1 MNKSTTLSAGS
12 VALAMVLW
20 LAGTGTAQKKA
31 STEEQELMDAV
42 NRERKE
48 RGLSTLKWDDGLAGA
63 ARKHAELMAEQRLLL
78 HRLPEE
84 PELAVRA
91 HEAGARFSHITEN
104 IGMADLAS
112 KFHEGW
118 MHSPG
123 HRANILD
130 PQVDSIGISVVEGE
144 QHLFAVQDFALAV
157 EPLSFE
163 EQRKRVGALLA
174 ARGLR
179 VRNISDTTEE
189 SCEVDKQ
196 PVGNRGRGYIT
207 QYETP
212 HISRLPK
219 DVERELQT
227 GHYKSAMVTAC
238 PQKGTTGF
246 TSFRIII
253 LLN

>member
-1 MNKSTTLSAGS
+1 MDKSTTLSASS

-20 LAGTGTAQKKA
+20 LGGIGTAQKKP
-31 STEEQELMDAV
+31 SSEEQELMDAV

-48 RGLSTLKWDDGLAGA
+48 RGLSTVKWDDGLARA
-63 ARKHAELMAEQRLLL
+63 AHKHAELMAEQKLLL
-78 HRLPEE
+78 HRLPDE

-91 HEAGARFSHITEN
+91 HDAGARFSHITEN
-104 IGMADLAS
+104 IGAADLAS

-130 PQVDSIGISVVEGE
+130 PKIDSIGISIVEGE
-144 QHLFAVQDFALAV
+144 EHLFAVEDFALAV

-163 EQRKRVGALLA
+163 DQQKRVGALLT

-179 VRNISDTTEE
+179 LRNTDEAAAKN
-189 SCEVDKQ
+189 CEVDKQ
-196 PVGNRGRGYIT
+196 ASKIHKQGYIT

-212 HISRLPK
+212 DISQLPK
-219 DVERELQT
+219 DVERELRT
-227 GHYKSAMVTAC
+227 GHYKSATVTAC
-238 PQKGTTGF
+238 PQKESTGF
-246 TSFRIII
+246 TTFRIII
-253 LLN
+253 LLD